1 MNNFVKHH
9 VKQLWKNTNDPL
21 LASSVPGVLATGIM
35 AVNAIIYGNPTGAV
49 SGDQTLGR
57 DLKSRFGVQVW

>member
-1 MNNFVKHH
+1 MLNNCE
-9 VKQLWKNTNDPL
+9 KNTNDPL